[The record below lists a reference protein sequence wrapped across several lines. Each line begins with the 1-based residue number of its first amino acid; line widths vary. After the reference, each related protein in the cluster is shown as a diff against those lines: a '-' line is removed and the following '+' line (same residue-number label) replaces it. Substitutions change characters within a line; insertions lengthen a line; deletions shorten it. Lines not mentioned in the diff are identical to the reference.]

1 MKLKEEQKNKPVL
14 TTSYVLTSG
23 SPVTFVLYDED
34 GDWQLFGDDEV
45 AEAENAYLVSVEE
58 ILEMDPAL
66 RKLPDL
72 QPGQAAT
79 RDKDGTRWV
88 IVEDEIE

>member
-1 MKLKEEQKNKPVL
+1 MKLKEEPGNKSVL
-14 TTSYVLTSG
+14 TTSYVLTAG

-34 GDWQLFGDDEV
+34 GDWQLFGEDEVSDDED
-45 AEAENAYLVSVEE
+45 AYLVSVAE
-58 ILEMDPAL
+58 ILEMEPVL

-79 RDKDGTRWV
+79 REKDGYKWV
-88 IVEDEIE
+88 IVEEEE

>member
-1 MKLKEEQKNKPVL
+1 MKFKEEQKNKSVL
-14 TTSYVLTSG
+14 TTSYVLTNG

-34 GDWQLFGDDEV
+34 GDWQLFGDEEV
-45 AEAENAYLVSVEE
+45 ADEEDAYLVSVDEM
-58 ILEMDPAL
+58 LEMEPAL

-79 RDKDGTRWV
+79 REKDSTRWF
-88 IVEDEIE
+88 IVEEEE

>member
-1 MKLKEEQKNKPVL
+1 MKLKEEQKNKSVL
-14 TTSYVLTSG
+14 TTSHVLTNG

-34 GDWQLFGDDEV
+34 GDWQLFGEEDVTDDED
-45 AEAENAYLVSVEE
+45 AYLVSVDE
-58 ILEMDPAL
+58 ILEMEPAL

-79 RDKDGTRWV
+79 REKDSTRWF
-88 IVEDEIE
+88 IVEEEK

>member
-1 MKLKEEQKNKPVL
+1 MKLKEEPQNKSVL
-14 TTSYVLTSG
+14 TTGYVLTNG

-45 AEAENAYLVSVEE
+45 DEDESAYLVSVDE
-58 ILEMDPAL
+58 ILEMEPAL

-72 QPGQAAT
+72 QPGQAAA
-79 RDKDGTRWV
+79 REKDSVRWY
-88 IVEDEIE
+88 IVEEEK